1 MAQSEH
7 LITDV
12 KKAAQQAHRFNLI
25 YVNVGRKEKE
35 PRAGVRDEEL
45 TSERQKEKI

>member
-7 LITDV
+7 LTSDV
-12 KKAAQQAHRFNLI
+12 KKAAQQAHHVDRA
-25 YVNVGRKEKE
+25 EKE
-35 PRAGVRDEEL
+35 PRAGVGIKEW